1 MHVTQFFSKFFIV
14 LLIFISPIV
23 NADQETITKEKINK
37 FYNSVVS
44 IDSKV
49 PQEARTSRSL
59 GTTRQGSGVIIDNNN
74 ILTIGYIVIE
84 ANEILIGLPNGKKIP
99 GKLTGYDH
107 SSGFGI
113 VSPIIKTELTPLI
126 IGNSNNIKVDDTLLI
141 LPSPLK
147 GIGSIAKM
155 VSRRPFVGWWE
166 YLLEQPIYTLPMNQS
181 WAGAP
186 LISPNGEILGVG
198 SLFVQDAAF
207 PGTISPGNMFV
218 PINLLK
224 PILNDLIK
232 HGRRK
237 TDIKPYMGMS
247 TSDSSGKVI
256 ITRVSKKGPAEKSG
270 LKKNDVIKSANGK
283 HVSSVEEL
291 YKTIWSSGSFGVEIN
306 FEVIRNEKVIHF
318 KVKTVDRMDYFIK
331 NQSY

>member
-1 MHVTQFFSKFFIV
+1 MNITLFFSKFFIL
-14 LLIFISPIV
+14 LLIFTSSIV
-23 NADQETITKEKINK
+23 NADQETLTKEKINK

-49 PQEARTSRSL
+49 PQEARTARSL

-84 ANEILIGLPNGKKIP
+84 ASEILIGLPNGKKIP

-141 LPSPLK
+141 IPSPQK
-147 GIGSIAKM
+147 GIGSMAKM

-186 LISPNGEILGVG
+186 LISSKGEILGVG

-237 TDIKPYMGMS
+237 TDIKPYMGIS
-247 TSDSSGKVI
+247 TTDSSGKVI

-270 LKKNDVIKSANGK
+270 LKKNDIIKSVNGK
-283 HVSSVEEL
+283 PVSSVQEL
-291 YKTIWSSGSFGVEIN
+291 YKTVWRSGSFGVEIN
-306 FEVIRNEKVIHF
+306 FEVIRNEKNINF

>member
-1 MHVTQFFSKFFIV
+1 M
-14 LLIFISPIV
+14 
-23 NADQETITKEKINK
+23 
-37 FYNSVVS
+37 
-44 IDSKV
+44 
-49 PQEARTSRSL
+49 
-59 GTTRQGSGVIIDNNN
+59 
-74 ILTIGYIVIE
+74 
-84 ANEILIGLPNGKKIP
+84 
-99 GKLTGYDH
+99 
-107 SSGFGI
+107 
-113 VSPIIKTELTPLI
+113 
-126 IGNSNNIKVDDTLLI
+126 
-141 LPSPLK
+141 
-147 GIGSIAKM
+147 
-155 VSRRPFVGWWE
+155 
-166 YLLEQPIYTLPMNQS
+166 EQPIYTLPMNQS

-270 LKKNDVIKSANGK
+270 LKKNDVIKSVNGK

-306 FEVIRNEKVIHF
+306 FQVIRNEKNINF
-318 KVKTVDRMDYFIK
+318 KVKTVDRMEYFIK